1 MGNLEKALSSHQK
14 ALEIQKR
21 ILPSNHRDLA
31 VTYDNIGS
39 VYGKLEKHAIA
50 LFFHQK
56 ALEINEKVL
65 PSNHPDL
72 AINYNNIALI
82 YKSMENYLEAISF
95 LQKARQIQEIIL
107 PSDSS
112 DLATTYDN
120 IGGIYQDMD
129 QYENAAFFYEK
140 ALEINEKVLHSN
152 HPELSITYGN
162 IGNAEISWN
171 VYRDLNEL
179 AFLYRKNH
187 IKLRYQFS
195 KLNDKSDQQH
205 PHSFEVVNNHYVDD
219 NGVLIHDRIPRLR
232 NFFKQRIN
240 SYTNKIDV
248 VKAQQLGQQYQY
260 NKNYYNSP
268 Y

>member
-50 LFFHQK
+50 LSFHQK

-162 IGNAEISWN
+162 IGNTA
-171 VYRDLNEL
+171 
-179 AFLYRKNH
+179 
-187 IKLRYQFS
+187 
-195 KLNDKSDQQH
+195 DQQH

>member
-1 MGNLEKALSSHQK
+1 MTGLSGYESP
-14 ALEIQKR
+14 A
-21 ILPSNHRDLA
+21 
-31 VTYDNIGS
+31 
-39 VYGKLEKHAIA
+39 
-50 LFFHQK
+50 
-56 ALEINEKVL
+56 EIN
-65 PSNHPDL
+65 
-72 AINYNNIALI
+72 
-82 YKSMENYLEAISF
+82 
-95 LQKARQIQEIIL
+95 
-107 PSDSS
+107 
-112 DLATTYDN
+112 
-120 IGGIYQDMD
+120 
-129 QYENAAFFYEK
+129 
-140 ALEINEKVLHSN
+140 
-152 HPELSITYGN
+152 
-162 IGNAEISWN
+162 WN
-171 VYRDLNEL
+171 VCRDLNEL

-195 KLNDKSDQQH
+195 KLNDKCIIVLTADQQH